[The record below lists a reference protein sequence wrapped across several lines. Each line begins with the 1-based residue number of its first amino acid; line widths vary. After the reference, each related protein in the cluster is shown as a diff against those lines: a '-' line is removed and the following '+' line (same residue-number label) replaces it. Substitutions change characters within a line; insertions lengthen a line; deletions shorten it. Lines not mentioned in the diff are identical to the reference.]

1 MRVVFLMKA
10 RGQGLGCILFMWVGC
25 CNCEEVGV
33 FHRRDGT
40 GLKKEYG
47 VKASS
52 PRVGLWGHQA
62 T

>member
-1 MRVVFLMKA
+1 MKA
-10 RGQGLGCILFMWVGC
+10 RGQGLGCILFMWARC

-33 FHRRDGT
+33 LHRRDGA
-40 GLKKEYG
+40 GLKKENG